1 MYSMFIVVPI
11 YFILGNAYYSGY
23 INSYVFLGALLVL
36 MIIASIPLF
45 IFRKD
50 KFKSLSANWVIILL
64 ALFVGNEFLLLEFEA
79 HTYTADV
86 YREPEEI
93 IQDSH
98 IYALSIGLNSI
109 YYVKDEAMI
118 RDIYERDGIQV
129 FDLYKITNQDRYNSK
144 TNEIKKFLG
153 FNKDQFHVMGE
164 NVRDFIREDIT
175 DINEFLSRENLS
187 GDSAGLALGLSAMV
201 HQGSLHNQI
210 PIGVTGTLEPNGD
223 VNQVGGIAGK
233 MIISEQRRFSVYHC
247 SVCKYGRSGN
257 CKSRTTIIN

>member
-1 MYSMFIVVPI
+1 MNMKKQTLNSSTKLLAFMYSMFIVVPI

-23 INSYVFLGALLVL
+23 INSYVFLGALLGL

-79 HTYTADV
+79 HTYIAEV

-98 IYALSIGLNSI
+98 IYALAIGLNSI
-109 YYVKDEAMI
+109 YYVKEEAMI
-118 RDIYERDGIQV
+118 RDIYERDGIQIY
-129 FDLYKITNQDRYNSK
+129 DLYKITNRDRYKSK
-144 TNEIKKFLG
+144 TNEIKRFLG
-153 FNKDQFHVMGE
+153 FGKDQFHIMGE

-175 DINEFLSRENLS
+175 DINEFLSRENLRVIVL
-187 GDSAGLALGLSAMV
+187 D
-201 HQGSLHNQI
+201 
-210 PIGVTGTLEPNGD
+210 
-223 VNQVGGIAGK
+223 
-233 MIISEQRRFSVYHC
+233 
-247 SVCKYGRSGN
+247 
-257 CKSRTTIIN
+257 